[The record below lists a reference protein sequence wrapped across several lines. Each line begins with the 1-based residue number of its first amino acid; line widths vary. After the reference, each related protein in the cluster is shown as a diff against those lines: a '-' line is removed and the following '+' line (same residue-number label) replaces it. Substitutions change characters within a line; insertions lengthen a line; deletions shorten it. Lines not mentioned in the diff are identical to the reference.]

1 MLNLLNLLYYER
13 WTDKRKYFYQYFGV
27 SFQTTIR
34 PQFSKLNN
42 KTNLQ
47 WCLEMYFKTLNE
59 QNVHIMDDKLTENA
73 IRGRVPDLIRAP
85 QAWYYSL
92 HEDLNLIS
100 WAIGM
105 IFQLECVVIRSNNKD
120 SGIIS
125 NLRSRQSIVVRLLQI
140 G

>member
-1 MLNLLNLLYYER
+1 
-13 WTDKRKYFYQYFGV
+13 
-27 SFQTTIR
+27 
-34 PQFSKLNN
+34 
-42 KTNLQ
+42 
-47 WCLEMYFKTLNE
+47 
-59 QNVHIMDDKLTENA
+59 MDDKLTENA

-105 IFQLECVVIRSNNKD
+105 IFQVECVVIRGNIKD
-120 SGIIS
+120 SGFIS